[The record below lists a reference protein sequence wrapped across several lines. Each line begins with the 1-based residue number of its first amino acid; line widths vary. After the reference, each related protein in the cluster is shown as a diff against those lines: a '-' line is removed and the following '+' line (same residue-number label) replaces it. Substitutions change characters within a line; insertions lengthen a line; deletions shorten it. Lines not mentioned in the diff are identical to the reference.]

1 MTWVLFN
8 YNSYLGYHHDPGSRW
23 RYFIKVGKTLFW
35 FFLGEDLQCLEATLL
50 LAETTSPPHLEGT
63 AHYAEMPL
71 KHIRKNDRF
80 QDIKGNKIVAL

>member
-1 MTWVLFN
+1 
-8 YNSYLGYHHDPGSRW
+8 
-23 RYFIKVGKTLFW
+23 
-35 FFLGEDLQCLEATLL
+35 LQCLEATLL